1 MLCFKFNGRLWGVT
15 EDGLTPFFEEELPP
29 RRRKINLLS
38 VLGDREGL
46 LLKLAFLL
54 SAGQFLFL
62 C

>member
-1 MLCFKFNGRLWGVT
+1 MT

-38 VLGDREGL
+38 VLGDRGGL